1 MPSGSSA
8 IGVAAVLSAVTDA
21 VGASGLVVGG
31 HVAALLP
38 GSIHEHVA
46 IPSLT
51 IGVSPGVSGWSPEKM
66 LAELLDR
73 YDSLDFASLSRFES
87 LLTAHLRATRPS
99 KISFAFKNGVNRR
112 YLLGKAVGT
121 GPVPCGK
128 CSAV

>member
-1 MPSGSSA
+1 M
-8 IGVAAVLSAVTDA
+8 
-21 VGASGLVVGG
+21 
-31 HVAALLP
+31 
-38 GSIHEHVA
+38 
-46 IPSLT
+46 
-51 IGVSPGVSGWSPEKM
+51 
-66 LAELLDR
+66 AELLGR
-73 YDSLDFASLSRFES
+73 SDSFDCASLSRFES